1 MIIKNWSQV
10 YIQQET
16 MYNEYNEQTYSLSL
30 WNMWMLQSLSEEFEE
45 IINHI

>member
-16 MYNEYNEQTYSLSL
+16 MYNEYKEQTYSLSL
-30 WNMWMLQSLSEEFEE
+30 RNMWMMQSLSEEFEE